1 MTKAGKIKHQR
12 TRWHCVF
19 FLFINLFFVLNS
31 YAQNKTIQGTVIDL
45 KSREPIS
52 GVSVTIKGT
61 TKSTNTNNRGMFS
74 LSNVPQNAILVFT
87 FVGRERQ
94 EIPVQG
100 KTDLQV
106 ELQELASTLNEVVV
120 IGYGTQEKRDVTGAI
135 TSISAEDME
144 TNPGANINSAL
155 QGKIP
160 GMQIVTTSGEPGA
173 GSNIKIRG
181 ASSINGAS
189 DPLYIIDGVPV
200 ESGNIS
206 SIDDDATFSPLAN
219 LNPNDI
225 ESIEVLKDAASGA
238 IYGSRAANGVVIITT
253 KGGNKFGQMRP
264 KITLGHT
271 SSFVAN
277 SRKLDVMN
285 GEQFRTAYAE
295 SRANNGQ
302 PATQPW
308 VLNPYHPYYN
318 QTTDWQDVIFRTAYQ
333 TRNDLSL
340 QGSSDSFTYGISL
353 GYRNLQPVVV
363 ATGYEQLNG
372 RANFSYKLSK
382 KITGGTNI
390 SYTDVDYQR
399 ILSTGSNNYSALR
412 AAVLTNPVF
421 APYDPLTG
429 EMTSWLGQR
438 EMRNPLAMAEKI
450 PITFAQRT
458 LTLNQFVSAEL
469 MKGLI
474 ARASLYTNISRVK
487 QSSFQGEEFDSA
499 SPRRSYGKFSQTEGN
514 KFVNENTLSYNKN
527 LKKHKIGAVLG
538 MSIERDFSESIRLNG
553 EGYIDP
559 KINPI
564 QSASKFTTVSR
575 TEGER
580 IMLSF
585 FGRANYS
592 YAGRYLA
599 SFTLRSDGSSRF
611 GKDNRFGYF
620 PSASIGWRF
629 SDEKFFD
636 FAKPVL
642 NDAKIRAS
650 VGVTGNQSI
659 SNYAWQGGYSAAA
672 SRYDG
677 NVIINHNDLSN
688 ANLGW
693 ETTTQWNAGLD
704 LSFFKGRLSFVGDV
718 YLKESKDLLFDF
730 PINYYTGF
738 SSVATNFGSIENKGV
753 ELLVESI
760 NLNKKVRWET
770 SLNFSFNKNKIT
782 ELPRAEDVIIGGFSL
797 GRVGEPIGIFYAHQA
812 LGVYATDES
821 NVYKAPDGT
830 ERKYLKGAATGE
842 PFKGG
847 DMIWLDVDGNGI
859 IDDADR
865 LIIGDPNPK
874 FIGGFT
880 NRLAYKGISL
890 NFSLYWSYGNKVM
903 NELRRMRNRMFYT
916 GNLGQDALSRWRE
929 QDDVTNFPMVRYGD
943 SMENFRP
950 STFNLEDGSFIRLK
964 EVVLG
969 YTLPTKLFQGSFVR
983 SVSAYVSG
991 TNLLTWSKYTGFDPE
1006 VNTSTNPLVQGVDNG
1021 AFPKSRSYNFGIN
1034 VQF

>member
-302 PATQPW
+302 PAAQPW

-318 QTTDWQDVIFRTAYQ
+318 QTTDWQDFIFRTAYQ

-363 ATGYEQLNG
+363 
-372 RANFSYKLSK
+372 LS
-382 KITGGTNI
+382 
-390 SYTDVDYQR
+390 
-399 ILSTGSNNYSALR
+399 
-412 AAVLTNPVF
+412 
-421 APYDPLTG
+421 
-429 EMTSWLGQR
+429 
-438 EMRNPLAMAEKI
+438 
-450 PITFAQRT
+450 
-458 LTLNQFVSAEL
+458 
-469 MKGLI
+469 LI
-474 ARASLYTNISRVK
+474 HI
-487 QSSFQGEEFDSA
+487 
-499 SPRRSYGKFSQTEGN
+499 
-514 KFVNENTLSYNKN
+514 
-527 LKKHKIGAVLG
+527 
-538 MSIERDFSESIRLNG
+538 
-553 EGYIDP
+553 
-559 KINPI
+559 
-564 QSASKFTTVSR
+564 
-575 TEGER
+575 
-580 IMLSF
+580 
-585 FGRANYS
+585 
-592 YAGRYLA
+592 
-599 SFTLRSDGSSRF
+599 
-611 GKDNRFGYF
+611 
-620 PSASIGWRF
+620 
-629 SDEKFFD
+629 
-636 FAKPVL
+636 
-642 NDAKIRAS
+642 
-650 VGVTGNQSI
+650 
-659 SNYAWQGGYSAAA
+659 
-672 SRYDG
+672 
-677 NVIINHNDLSN
+677 
-688 ANLGW
+688 
-693 ETTTQWNAGLD
+693 
-704 LSFFKGRLSFVGDV
+704 
-718 YLKESKDLLFDF
+718 
-730 PINYYTGF
+730 
-738 SSVATNFGSIENKGV
+738 
-753 ELLVESI
+753 
-760 NLNKKVRWET
+760 
-770 SLNFSFNKNKIT
+770 
-782 ELPRAEDVIIGGFSL
+782 
-797 GRVGEPIGIFYAHQA
+797 
-812 LGVYATDES
+812 
-821 NVYKAPDGT
+821 
-830 ERKYLKGAATGE
+830 
-842 PFKGG
+842 
-847 DMIWLDVDGNGI
+847 
-859 IDDADR
+859 
-865 LIIGDPNPK
+865 
-874 FIGGFT
+874 
-880 NRLAYKGISL
+880 
-890 NFSLYWSYGNKVM
+890 
-903 NELRRMRNRMFYT
+903 
-916 GNLGQDALSRWRE
+916 
-929 QDDVTNFPMVRYGD
+929 
-943 SMENFRP
+943 
-950 STFNLEDGSFIRLK
+950 
-964 EVVLG
+964 
-969 YTLPTKLFQGSFVR
+969 
-983 SVSAYVSG
+983 
-991 TNLLTWSKYTGFDPE
+991 
-1006 VNTSTNPLVQGVDNG
+1006 
-1021 AFPKSRSYNFGIN
+1021 
-1034 VQF
+1034 